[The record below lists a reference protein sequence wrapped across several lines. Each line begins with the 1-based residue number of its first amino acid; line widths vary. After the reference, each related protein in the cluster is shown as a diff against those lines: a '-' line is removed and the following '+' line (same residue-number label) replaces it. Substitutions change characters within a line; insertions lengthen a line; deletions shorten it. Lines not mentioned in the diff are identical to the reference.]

1 MDALKK
7 WQVIITLFAV
17 SLLVGCGAAGEEKVK
32 KQLES
37 KWAQLEAYEVQAKM
51 IVQSVETIT
60 TYQLEVWLI
69 L

>member
-7 WQVIITLFAV
+7 WQVLVTLFAL
-17 SLLVGCGAAGEEKVK
+17 SLLVGCGAASEEKVK

-37 KWAQLEAYEVQAKM
+37 KLAQPEGYEVQAEM
-51 IVQSVETIT
+51 IVQSVKTIA
-60 TYQLEVWLI
+60 TYQIEVWLI

>member
-7 WQVIITLFAV
+7 WQVLVTLFAV
-17 SLLVGCGAAGEEKVK
+17 SLLVGCGAASEEKVK

-37 KWAQLEAYEVQAKM
+37 KLAQPEGYEVQAEM
-51 IVQSVETIT
+51 IVQSVETIA
-60 TYQLEVWLI
+60 TYQIEVWLI